1 MQSSSRLPR
10 ARISRSWFA
19 LLLIGGAL
27 SLLLGA
33 KPAHADVSSWAF
45 VGGGASRLEQNTLS
59 ARTVSSMRLQ
69 IGMGSDPSH
78 PFIVGGLFS
87 LEPHFG
93 YGSDLALSVRTA
105 TRGYVNG
112 QFGLALD
119 LGGYERFWGEQ
130 GSAGGTGTLWLG
142 APWGI
147 SLGAGASV
155 GTHDA
160 RGFSA
165 ILGIDLARLTVYR
178 NAGTSWFMNPFPAY
192 RPASPEAAR

>member
-1 MQSSSRLPR
+1 VIKQSSSRWTRTPR
-10 ARISRSWFA
+10 PWFVLLSFGA
-19 LLLIGGAL
+19 LLSVLL
-27 SLLLGA
+27 SSH
-33 KPAHADVSSWAF
+33 PARADVSSWAF

-59 ARTVSSMRLQ
+59 ARTVGSMRLQ
-69 IGMGSDPSH
+69 IGMGTDPSH

-93 YGSDLALSVRTA
+93 YGSDIALSVRTA

-155 GTHDA
+155 GTNDA

-165 ILGIDLARLTVYR
+165 ILGIDFARLTVYR

-192 RPASPEAAR
+192 RPVSSEPAR